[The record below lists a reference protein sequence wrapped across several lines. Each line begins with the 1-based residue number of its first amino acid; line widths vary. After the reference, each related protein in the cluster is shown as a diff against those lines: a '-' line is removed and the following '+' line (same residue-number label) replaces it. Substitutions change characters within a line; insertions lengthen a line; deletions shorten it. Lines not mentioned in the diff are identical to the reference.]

1 MSTDR
6 KDAPLDAAAVR
17 ATTTMAKTALQGD
30 DSKPEAPKRSSAQLA
45 ADIVK
50 NREAIAAN
58 LDAIEYKLNVPKQA
72 RLLAADVSNKIRVL
86 RDENPVALAAGVGGL
101 AVAVGGAVFLA
112 VRLIIRR

>member
-1 MSTDR
+1 MSDNN
-6 KDAPLDAAAVR
+6 KEAPIDGAAVR
-17 ATTTMAKTALQGD
+17 ATTQMAKTALQGD
-30 DSKPEAPKRSSAQLA
+30 GKPDAPQRSQAELS

-50 NREAIAAN
+50 NREALAAT

-72 RLLAADVSNKIRVL
+72 KIIAADVSNKIRVL

-112 VRLIIRR
+112 VRLITRR

>member
-6 KDAPLDAAAVR
+6 KDAPIDGAAVR
-17 ATTTMAKTALQGD
+17 ATTQMAKTALQGD
-30 DSKPEAPKRSSAQLA
+30 GKPDAPQRSSAELA

-50 NREAIAAN
+50 NREALAST

-72 RLLAADVSNKIRVL
+72 KLAAAEISNKIRVL

-101 AVAVGGAVFLA
+101 AVAVGGAVFLV
-112 VRLIIRR
+112 VRAISRR

>member
-1 MSTDR
+1 MSTD
-6 KDAPLDAAAVR
+6 KKEAPVDGAAVR
-17 ATTTMAKTALQGD
+17 ATTQLAKNALQSD
-30 DSKPEAPKRSSAQLA
+30 DKPEPPKRSSAELS

-50 NREAIAAN
+50 NRDALAAT

-72 RLLAADVSNKIRVL
+72 KLAAADISNKIRVL

-112 VRLIIRR
+112 VRLLARR

>member
-1 MSTDR
+1 MSTE
-6 KDAPLDAAAVR
+6 KKEAPIDGAVVR
-17 ATTTMAKTALQGD
+17 ASTQVAKSSAD
-30 DSKPEAPKRSSAQLA
+30 RNDKPEPPKRSSAELS

-50 NREAIAAN
+50 NREALAAT

-72 RLLAADVSNKIRVL
+72 KLAAADISNKIRVL

-112 VRLIIRR
+112 VRLLARR

>member
-1 MSTDR
+1 MSTDK
-6 KDAPLDAAAVR
+6 KDAPLDAAAVH
-17 ATTTMAKTALQGD
+17 ATTQLAKTALQNDG
-30 DSKPEAPKRSSAQLA
+30 KPEAPKRSSAQLA

-86 RDENPVALAAGVGGL
+86 RDENPVALAAGAVGV
-101 AVAVGGAVFLA
+101 AVAVGGAVFLVVRA
-112 VRLIIRR
+112 VARR